1 MCREWGRKLM
11 KSLRDRD
18 GWAKGPTPALIPPIE
33 LPPPSPAAMACIV
46 YLHNHL
52 PFSLLLPFSSFSP
65 SLPPGKPVMIITEY
79 MENGS
84 LDAFLRVSLCSRV
97 GV

>member
-1 MCREWGRKLM
+1 MGVGGG
-11 KSLRDRD
+11 RD
-18 GWAKGPTPALIPPIE
+18 GGVCAGSGWVKGPTPALIPPIE
-33 LPPPSPAAMACIV
+33 LPPLAAMTCIV

-52 PFSLLLPFSSFSP
+52 PFILSLPFPSFSP
-65 SLPPGKPVMIITEY
+65 SLPLGKPVMIITEY

-84 LDAFLRVSLCSRV
+84 LDAFLRVSICSRM